1 LNKLIF
7 NFRRVKS
14 KIAKRFDGFLMDYG
28 REILDN
34 EKGSEV
40 IFNAL
45 KEDKP
50 LFVGRLG
57 AGEMRMLEFYL
68 SNWDFEVIKK
78 MLENNTGFFP
88 STNENIK
95 KLAKEYIEA
104 LKKVDILGVW
114 YNPLED
120 FVVKKFAKDAIL
132 VTSGAI
138 HTPFFAIK
146 PWSEALKGKKV
157 LVIHPFSES
166 IKKQYQKRELLFKN
180 PKILPE
186 FELDVLKAV
195 QTIAGNRDERFKTW
209 FEALEYMK
217 KEIEKRD
224 FDIAIIGAGAY
235 GFPLGAFVKSLGKK
249 AIHMGGSTQLL
260 FGIKG
265 KRWDERN
272 EFKRLFNKHWI
283 RPIEKPKNFK
293 RVENG
298 CYW

>member
-1 LNKLIF
+1 MNKLIF
-7 NFRRVKS
+7 NFRRIKS

-28 REILDN
+28 REILEVN
-34 EKGSEV
+34 ECNKK
-40 IFNAL
+40 I
-45 KEDKP
+45 KELLSSKEP
-50 LFVGRLG
+50 VFIGRIG
-57 AGEMRMLEFYL
+57 DGEMRVIEFYL
-68 SNWDFEVIKK
+68 NGWKYTDDLKYK
-78 MLENNTGFFP
+78 LENNMGFFP
-88 STNENIK
+88 AND
-95 KLAKEYIEA
+95 EYIDKMAKIYIES
-104 LKKVDILGVW
+104 LEKIDLLGVW
-114 YNPLED
+114 FNPYED
-120 FVVKKFAKDAIL
+120 IVVKNFTNAIL
-132 VTSGAI
+132 CRRKNLE
-138 HTPFFAIK
+138 PFFYDS

-166 IKKQYQKRELLFKN
+166 IKKQYQKRKFLFEN

-235 GFPLGAFVKSLGKK
+235 GFPLGAFIKSIGKK
-249 AIHMGGSTQLL
+249 AFHLGGVTQML
-260 FGIKG
+260 FGIRG
-265 KRWDERN
+265 NRWDKDIKYKN
-272 EFKRLFNKHWI
+272 LPNTYWI
-283 RPIEKPKNFK
+283 RAIEKPKNYE